1 MTRIKN
7 KPKRSQNTD
16 LILRTR
22 IRWIKKHQ
30 TLTDRDLRK
39 MNSLILELDKK
50 IFTLTEANSTNTD
63 LIYFAE
69 N

>member
-16 LILRTR
+16 SILRTR